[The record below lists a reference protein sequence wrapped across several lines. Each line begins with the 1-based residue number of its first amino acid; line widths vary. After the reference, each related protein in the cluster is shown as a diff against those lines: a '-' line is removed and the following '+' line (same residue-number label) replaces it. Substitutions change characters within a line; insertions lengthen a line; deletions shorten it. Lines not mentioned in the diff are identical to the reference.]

1 MDVSVC
7 EMSTWKKPFGVWR
20 PAAFPGVTGGSS
32 NGEFQYR
39 DWREFRGEGHPTR
52 LRHPDWAGVLC
63 KGDDGKKAGPMTWSS
78 NPAALDQTNTHKSTS
93 TSSEQHDIEPDKGE
107 SLLTILRASQLPRQW
122 LLTP

>member
-1 MDVSVC
+1 
-7 EMSTWKKPFGVWR
+7 
-20 PAAFPGVTGGSS
+20 
-32 NGEFQYR
+32 
-39 DWREFRGEGHPTR
+39 
-52 LRHPDWAGVLC
+52 
-63 KGDDGKKAGPMTWSS
+63 MTWSS